1 MVSSP
6 SDRPSTTPGPIIINA
21 QLVAAPGRAD
31 ELEKHLL
38 AVQKYSLSD
47 EEPGCL
53 EYRPARSYVKDGNI
67 VFTVWEKYTGP
78 DAIQAHMEGPVFKEL
93 AAAAAKGMIA
103 APFDIKYFY
112 ELS

>member
-6 SDRPSTTPGPIIINA
+6 SDLPPTTPGPIILNA
-21 QLVAAPGRAD
+21 QLVAAPGKAD

-38 AVQKYSLSD
+38 AIQKYSLSD
-47 EEPGCL
+47 KEPGCL
-53 EYRPARSYVKDGNI
+53 EYRPGRSYVKDGSI

-78 DAIQAHMEGPVFKEL
+78 DAIEVHMQGPIFKEL
-93 AAAAAKGMIA
+93 AAAAANGLLA
-103 APFDIKYFY
+103 APLDIKYFY